1 MNPGLHYRFSNK
13 IQFCQLYAWTTS
25 LKGIQLL
32 RWDVYRNFQKMRAID
47 CKSYWTEISQSFAF
61 VAALIDPYQFEHQ
74 AGNSYYNIWNN
85 KQNSSQ
91 ASSISISP
99 PWAKL

>member
-1 MNPGLHYRFSNK
+1 
-13 IQFCQLYAWTTS
+13 
-25 LKGIQLL
+25 
-32 RWDVYRNFQKMRAID
+32 MRATD

-85 KQNSSQ
+85 KENIVKPPALLFLLHEQNSKREGVL
-91 ASSISISP
+91 P
-99 PWAKL
+99 